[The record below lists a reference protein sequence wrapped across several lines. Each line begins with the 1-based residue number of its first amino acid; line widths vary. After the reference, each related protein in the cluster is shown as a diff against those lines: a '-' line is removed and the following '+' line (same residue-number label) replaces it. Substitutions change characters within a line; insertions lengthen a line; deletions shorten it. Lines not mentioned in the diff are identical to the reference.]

1 MKSMPGC
8 PSDPGGRDE
17 GMRRMR
23 RTVVRGGLACIG
35 LLALTGL
42 PLMEEEAMALTEK
55 ARESLRRMTEKGDAA
70 LLETDPEFAGVFRDF
85 ALGEVPAQ
93 AGLDDATRF
102 TAILAVLL
110 GCQGVDEFRAIL
122 PEALRAGLGPV
133 EVKEIVYQSVAY
145 LGMGRVRPFLSA
157 VNEVLRE
164 AGVSLP
170 LPPQGT
176 VTREN
181 RRERGT
187 QAQVEIFGEGMRE
200 FWNSGPE
207 ETRHINRW
215 LAANCFGD
223 WYTRTGLD
231 LKRRELITFCF
242 LAAQGGCEPQLTAH
256 AKGNF
261 NMGNDRAFLVRVV
274 SQCLPWLGYPR
285 SLNALRCI
293 REAAGE
299 KA

>member
-1 MKSMPGC
+1 MRNMEGF
-8 PSDPGGRDE
+8 PSVPDGWDG
-17 GMRRMR
+17 GMRRTR
-23 RTVVRGGLACIG
+23 RAFVGGGLACIG
-35 LLALTGL
+35 LLALAGL
-42 PLMEEEAMALTEK
+42 PITEEKVMALTEGE
-55 ARESLRRMTEKGDAA
+55 RESLRKMAEDGDAA
-70 LLETDPEFAGVFRDF
+70 LMKTDPEFAGIFRDF

-93 AGLDDATRF
+93 AGLDDETRF

-122 PEALRAGLGPV
+122 PAALRAGLAP
-133 EVKEIVYQSVAY
+133 EAAKEIVYQAVAY
-145 LGMGRVRPFLSA
+145 LGMGRVRPFLA
-157 VNEVLRE
+157 AANDVLRE

-187 QAQVEIFGEGMRE
+187 QAQVEIFGEGMRD
-200 FWNSGPE
+200 FWKSGPE
-207 ETRHINRW
+207 ETRHINLW

-231 LKRRELITFCF
+231 LRRRELITFCF
-242 LAAQGGCEPQLTAH
+242 LAALGGCEPQLVAH
-256 AKGNF
+256 VRGNF
-261 NMGNDRAFLVRVV
+261 NMGNDRAFLVRIV

-299 KA
+299 KS